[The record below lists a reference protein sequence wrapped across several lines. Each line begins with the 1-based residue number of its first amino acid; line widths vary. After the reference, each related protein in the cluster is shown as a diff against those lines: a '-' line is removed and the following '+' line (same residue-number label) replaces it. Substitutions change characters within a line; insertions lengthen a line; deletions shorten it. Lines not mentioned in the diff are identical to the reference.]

1 MTYGSKIKKNDHLT
15 FMQTKINTAIEPWL
29 TLKNGE
35 EAIAF
40 YRSAFNAEETYR
52 LSDPGG
58 GLVVRLAVNGAGFWI
73 SGESGSN
80 EINKPATPLG
90 GDNVRMILIVDD
102 PEKLFAQA
110 IKAGAK
116 EVFPVGEEYGWRLGR
131 ISDPFGMHWEIG
143 HQL

>member
-1 MTYGSKIKKNDHLT
+1 MKIDP
-15 FMQTKINTAIEPWL
+15 AIEPWL

-35 EAIAF
+35 EAVTF
-40 YRSAFNAEETYR
+40 YKSAFNAEETYR
-52 LSDPGG
+52 LSDPDG

-73 SGESGSN
+73 SGESNSTAV
-80 EINKPATPLG
+80 NKPVAPLG
-90 GDNVRMILIVDD
+90 GNNVRMILIVDD

-116 EVFPVGEEYGWRLGR
+116 EIFPVGEEYGWRLGR

>member
-1 MTYGSKIKKNDHLT
+1 
-15 FMQTKINTAIEPWL
+15 MQTKINTAIEPWF

-35 EAIAF
+35 EAVAF

-73 SGESGSN
+73 SGESVST
-80 EINKPATPLG
+80 EINKAISPLG

-116 EVFPVGEEYGWRLGR
+116 EIFPVGEEYGWRLGR
-131 ISDPFGMHWEIG
+131 VSDPFGMHWEIG

>member
-1 MTYGSKIKKNDHLT
+1 
-15 FMQTKINTAIEPWL
+15 MQTKINTAIEPWL

-35 EAIAF
+35 EAVAF

-73 SGESGSN
+73 SGESVST
-80 EINKPATPLG
+80 EINKAISPLG

-116 EVFPVGEEYGWRLGR
+116 EIFPVGEEYGWRLGR
-131 ISDPFGMHWEIG
+131 VSDPFGMHWEIG

>member
-1 MTYGSKIKKNDHLT
+1 
-15 FMQTKINTAIEPWL
+15 MQTKINTAIEPWL

-35 EAIAF
+35 EAVAF

-58 GLVVRLAVNGAGFWI
+58 GLLVRLAVNGAGFWI
-73 SGESGSN
+73 SGESVST
-80 EINKPATPLG
+80 EINKAISPLG

-116 EVFPVGEEYGWRLGR
+116 EIFPVGEEYGWRLGR
-131 ISDPFGMHWEIG
+131 VSDPFGMHWEIG

>member
-1 MTYGSKIKKNDHLT
+1 MQAKIDP
-15 FMQTKINTAIEPWL
+15 AIEPWL

-35 EAIAF
+35 EAVAF
-40 YRSAFNAEETYR
+40 YKSAFNAKETYR

-73 SGESGSN
+73 SSESVSN
-80 EINKPATPLG
+80 EINKPIAPLG

-116 EVFPVGEEYGWRLGR
+116 EIFSVGEEHGWRLGR

>member
-1 MTYGSKIKKNDHLT
+1 
-15 FMQTKINTAIEPWL
+15 MQTKINTAIEPWL

-35 EAIAF
+35 EAVAF

-73 SGESGSN
+73 SGESVST
-80 EINKPATPLG
+80 EINKPISPLG

-116 EVFPVGEEYGWRLGR
+116 EIFPVGEEYGWRLGR
-131 ISDPFGMHWEIG
+131 VSDPFGMHWEIG

>member
-1 MTYGSKIKKNDHLT
+1 
-15 FMQTKINTAIEPWL
+15 MQTKINTAIEPWL

-35 EAIAF
+35 EAVAF

-80 EINKPATPLG
+80 EMNKPVTPLG

-116 EVFPVGEEYGWRLGR
+116 EIFPVGEEYGWRLGR
-131 ISDPFGMHWEIG
+131 VSDPFGMHWEIG